1 MKVLD
6 VNPFHE
12 GLKRNITLLTRLD
25 TEMNSIKSSIEGL
38 VALENSLKGEG
49 GNAIRAFYNDCH
61 IPFLQFFTTFKS
73 NFDSTLTQMKSALDA
88 LEPDQNGFIRQ
99 SFLEG
104 EVEEGLTEI
113 SQVTSNLTD
122 ESNAIMDQ
130 VADIVA
136 LPHLNDSGVQDGVKN
151 ARKKRD
157 DTVTDLNEFDSTQ
170 TNALSQ
176 VEADLLMMELWLIDL
191 EGMMNDGLTDIDF
204 PADRWAEYTQSHPL
218 KTELESRVGDMD
230 NVDAE
235 GKEEDPGNV
244 SSANPQVKELK
255 TAVDMAKRANT
266 AITGGV
272 SAFGMYVAGKEGGLS
287 TSRVF
292 NPKTGT
298 YSYRINA
305 TGKAMRHL
313 GVDLDSKAFKEL
325 MRNVPKG
332 NKKWSPKHYEIAAN
346 NTVTLKYGSKKPG
359 QSGWSGTGDA
369 ALKNHPSLAYW
380 NDQATNVQKAK
391 TVGAATLKGT
401 GKAFTD
407 LVDVKGMV
415 SSGPLKGA
423 GKALGPIG
431 AGLSYYSNY
440 STAVDAGLDGGEAH
454 ARAALDTTIDVAVGG
469 AVQTAFTAAFT
480 VAIPIPGVGTA
491 VGVGLG
497 ILANVALNTKFG
509 KEDKSVMDHVK
520 GWFH

>member
-6 VNPFHE
+6 VSPFHD
-12 GLKRNITLLTRLD
+12 GLQRNINMLNRIEG
-25 TEMNSIKSSIEGL
+25 EMKSIETAIEGL
-38 VALENSLKGEG
+38 VSMEDSLKGEG

-61 IPFLQFFTTFKS
+61 LPFLQFFTTCKNYFET
-73 NFDSTLTQMKSALDA
+73 TLTQMDAALDA
-88 LEPDQNGFIRQ
+88 LEPDPNGFIRQ

-122 ESNAIMDQ
+122 ETNAIMDQ

-136 LPHLNDSGVQDGVKN
+136 LPHLDDSGVQDGVTN
-151 ARKKRD
+151 AKKKRD
-157 DTVTDLNEFDSTQ
+157 NTVTDLNEFDSTQ
-170 TNALSQ
+170 TTALTQ
-176 VEADLLMMELWLIDL
+176 VESDLLTLELWLLEI

-204 PADRWAEYTQSHPL
+204 PAERWKEYSENHPL
-218 KTELESRVGDMD
+218 RTELDSRVGDTD

-235 GKEEDPGNV
+235 GKEEKPGDV
-244 SSANPQVKELK
+244 SSANPSVMVLKE
-255 TAVDMAKRANT
+255 AVGLAKRANT

-272 SAFGMYVAGKEGGLS
+272 SAFGMYVAGNDGGLS

-292 NPKTGT
+292 DPKTGT
-298 YSYRINA
+298 YGYRINA
-305 TGKAMRHL
+305 TGKAVSSLRA
-313 GVDLDSKAFKEL
+313 DLDAKGFKEL
-325 MRNVPKG
+325 MKNVPKG

-346 NTVTLKYGSKKPG
+346 NTVTLKYGTKKPG
-359 QSGWSGTGDA
+359 QSGWSGTGDE
-369 ALKNHPSLAYW
+369 ALKKHPSLAYW

-391 TVGAATLKGT
+391 TVGSATLKGT

-407 LVDVKGMV
+407 IVDVKGMV
-415 SSGPLKGA
+415 TNGPLKGA
-423 GKALGPIG
+423 TKALGPIG
-431 AGLSYYSNY
+431 AGLSYYGNY
-440 STAVDAGLDGGEAH
+440 TTAKDAGLSDGEA
-454 ARAALDTTIDVAVGG
+454 AGRATVDTAIDVAVGG
-469 AVQTAFTAAFT
+469 AVQAGLTALGT

-497 ILANVALNTKFG
+497 IAANSLLNMKFG
-509 KEDKSVMDHVK
+509 KEDKSVMDHIK

>member
-6 VNPFHE
+6 ISPFHD
-12 GLKRNITLLTRLD
+12 GLQRNIQMLNRIEG
-25 TEMNSIKSSIEGL
+25 EMKAIESSIDGL
-38 VALENSLKGEG
+38 VALEDSLKGEG
-49 GNAIRAFYNDCH
+49 GNAIRSFYNDCH
-61 IPFLQFFTTFKS
+61 LPFLQFFTTFK
-73 NFDSTLTQMKSALDA
+73 NYFNTTLTQMDSSLDA
-88 LEPDQNGFIRQ
+88 LEPDPNGFIRQ

-104 EVEEGLTEI
+104 EVEDGLREI
-113 SQVTSNLTD
+113 SQVTSNLTA
-122 ESNAIMDQ
+122 ESNAIMNQ
-130 VADIVA
+130 VSDIVA
-136 LPHLNDSGVQDGVKN
+136 LPHLDDSDVQEGVSN

-157 DTVTDLNEFDSTQ
+157 TTVTDLNEFDSTQ
-170 TNALSQ
+170 TNALTQ
-176 VEADLLMMELWLIDL
+176 VESDLLMLELWLLDL

-204 PADRWAEYTQSHPL
+204 PAERWKEYTQSHPL
-218 KTELESRVGDMD
+218 RTELDSRLGDTD
-230 NVDAE
+230 NVEAD
-235 GKEEDPGNV
+235 GKEEKPGDV
-244 SSANPQVKELK
+244 SSANPSVVALKE
-255 TAVDMAKRANT
+255 AVGLAKKANT
-266 AITGGV
+266 AITGGI
-272 SAFGMYVAGKEGGLS
+272 SAFGMYVAGKDGGLS

-292 NPKTGT
+292 DPKTGA

-305 TGKAMRHL
+305 TGKALNNLRT
-313 GVDLDSKAFKEL
+313 DLDSKAFKEL

-346 NTVTLKYGSKKPG
+346 NTVTLKYATKKPG
-359 QSGWSGTGDA
+359 QSGWSGTGDE
-369 ALKNHPSLAYW
+369 ALKKHPSLAYW
-380 NDQATNVQKAK
+380 NDQATSVQKAK
-391 TVGAATLKGT
+391 TVGSATLKGT

-407 LVDVKGMV
+407 LVDVKGMAT
-415 SSGPLKGA
+415 SGFLKGT

-440 STAVDAGLDGGEAH
+440 TTAKDAGLSDGEA
-454 ARAALDTTIDVAVGG
+454 AGRATVDTAIDVAVGG

-509 KEDKSVMDHVK
+509 DEDKSVMDHIK